1 MFERVTHLFAPALLI
16 LALALISAAPAVASG
31 DDVVRDC
38 ADNGYID
45 GEYTNAEKRAALK
58 RIPADLDAYSDCRS
72 QIKSSMGPSA
82 GASGPGGFPAE
93 DGGGDGGGGGGT
105 GGSGGGSGSGSG
117 ANDAGGASSDEGDA
131 ASGDSKRELARAE
144 TEALLGDRTMD
155 PDTTGVF
162 DRASTA
168 SGLPLPVLL
177 ALIALT
183 LLLAAGA
190 VVLGKRRNPELFAG
204 ALSRV
209 PFPRGRGPLS
219 FLRRR

>member
-1 MFERVTHLFAPALLI
+1 MLERVTHLIAPALVTLV
-16 LALALISAAPAVASG
+16 LALLSAAPAMASG

-38 ADNGYID
+38 ADNGYVD
-45 GEYTNAEKRAALK
+45 GEYTDAEKRAALK

-72 QIKSSMGPSA
+72 QIKSSFGPGA
-82 GASGPGGFPAE
+82 GVSSPGGFPDE
-93 DGGGDGGGGGGT
+93 DGGGGGS
-105 GGSGGGSGSGSG
+105 GGSGGGSGSGSD
-117 ANDAGGASSDEGDA
+117 DAGGALSPGEEREDTARDR
-131 ASGDSKRELARAE
+131 KREIARAE
-144 TEALLGDRTMD
+144 TESLLGDRTMD
-155 PDTTGVF
+155 PGTTGVF

-177 ALIALT
+177 ALIALA

-190 VVLGKRRNPELFAG
+190 LVLGKRRHPELFAG

-209 PFPRGRGPLS
+209 PFPRGRGPFS